1 MPPGPSETE
10 TVVKRIL
17 PYLRR
22 RGYDENQ
29 DFSFEETAE
38 YVDRHKRG
46 YVDILVTCGRAN
58 PLFLIEAK
66 RLSRAITKGDET
78 QALDYG
84 RAKKVPFVVVTNGH
98 DIHCFATASRE
109 PIRWNG
115 SLRGRVPA
123 KHQLQDVVRYI
134 RAHPDSREVP
144 LGDDESLPFR
154 PGLPLRQL
162 NRLFA
167 KCHTWIRN
175 IEKKEDDSFA
185 DFSKILFLKLLEEKS
200 ETDGQPL
207 NYSYRF
213 WELAETSPKHADQV
227 KDAIERMIADA
238 RKQYGAVLGEP
249 LKLGQAA
256 TFLKIVQALS
266 EVSFTDSEADVKGAA
281 FEYFVRATLK
291 GKKLGQYF
299 TPRPLVQFMVTLAG
313 REAVANALLSST
325 PIRVVDPACG
335 TGGFLVFMMRDAIA
349 QTDQRYRRK
358 EISAATR
365 VRIQEQIKRDVFFGA
380 DANGGVA
387 SAAKMN
393 MIIAGDGHANIHAD
407 DSLASEA
414 KVWKRADG
422 IDLVITNPPF
432 GTSESDS
439 LGAIDRD
446 VYEID
451 TSKGQLLFMQ
461 RMLREAKP
469 EGMICTVID
478 EGVLNTDSAADVRRL
493 ILEHAKLR
501 AVVRLPEDT
510 FKPNKINVR
519 SAVLLL
525 EKRANTDPD
534 LADKYPVSYIDLES
548 LGYDGS
554 GASIRGFEF
563 ERLLDE
569 IDVFTQAEP
578 PQAASGYQWSG
589 FIVGSEQ
596 VAADATVRMDLKY
609 WIPSVVSR
617 VQALEALHTPTLES
631 LNVLPET
638 TRGKSPA
645 ADLYVDAHDGFARVL
660 KAGSSITS
668 FGEIAAVDEHTDF
681 IERDEYEKSAAT
693 SRVKRGD
700 ILLASTGTGTL
711 GKAAVYWSDDPAVA
725 DGHVTII
732 RVDENEIS
740 PTYLADYLRA
750 GFGRE
755 QIERLYTGS
764 TGLIE
769 LAPQQVDEV
778 LVELPK
784 KSEQQAYSAALRKSE
799 TDYQA
804 SVGDAHRKLS
814 VARKAFAD
822 ATAG

>member
-1 MPPGPSETE
+1 MTGPSETE

-22 RGYDENQ
+22 RGYDETR
-29 DFSFEETAE
+29 DFSFETPAD
-38 YVDRHKRG
+38 YADRYERG
-46 YVDILVTCGRAN
+46 YVDILVTCGQRS

-66 RLSRAITKGDET
+66 RLSRAITQTDEK

-84 RAKKVPFVVVTNGH
+84 RAKKVPFVVITNGH
-98 DIHCFATASRE
+98 DVRCFATASRA

-115 SLRGRVPA
+115 SLRGRIPA
-123 KHQLQDVVRYI
+123 KHQL
-134 RAHPDSREVP
+134 RAVGAYMRSHPDSLDVP
-144 LGDDESLPFR
+144 LGEDESLPFR

-207 NYSYRF
+207 KYTYRF
-213 WELAETSPKHADQV
+213 WSLAETPLSHADQV
-227 KDAIERMIADA
+227 KDAIERMIANA
-238 RKQYGAVLGEP
+238 RQQYGAVLGEP
-249 LKLGQAA
+249 LKLEQAP
-256 TFLKIVQALS
+256 TFLKIVQALA

-299 TPRPLVQFMVTLAG
+299 TPRPLVHFMVMLAG
-313 REAVANALLSST
+313 RQAVTNALLT
-325 PIRVVDPACG
+325 GTTIRVVDPACG
-335 TGGFLVFMMRDAIA
+335 TGGFLVYMMRDAIA
-349 QTDQRYRRK
+349 QAEERGRKK
-358 EISAATR
+358 EINAATR
-365 VRIQEQIKRDVFFGA
+365 NRVHEQIKREVFHGA
-380 DANGGVA
+380 DANQGVA

-393 MIIAGDGHANIHAD
+393 MIIAGDGHANIHAE
-407 DSLASEA
+407 DSLAA
-414 KVWKRADG
+414 DTQVWDLPEG

-439 LGAIDRD
+439 LADIDRSM
-446 VYEID
+446 YEIE
-451 TSKGQLLFMQ
+451 TSKGQLLFIQ
-461 RMLREAKP
+461 RMLSETKP
-469 EGMICTVID
+469 EGTICTVID
-478 EGVLNTDSAADVRRL
+478 EGVLNTESATDVRRL

-501 AVVRLPEDT
+501 AVIRLPEDT

-519 SAVLLL
+519 SAVLLM
-525 EKRANTDPD
+525 EKRTNADPD
-534 LADKYPVSYIDLES
+534 LADKYTVAFIDLES

-554 GASIRGFEF
+554 GVSIRGFDF
-563 ERLLDE
+563 DRLQDE
-569 IDVFTQAEP
+569 VEDFV
-578 PQAASGYQWSG
+578 QAALPKARKGYGWSG
-589 FIVGSEQ
+589 FVVNSEEL
-596 VAADATVRMDLKY
+596 AADVTIRMDLKY
-609 WIPSVVSR
+609 WRPAVAEHVKVLKR
-617 VQALEALHTPTLES
+617 KGTATLAS

-668 FGEIAAVDEHTDF
+668 FGEIAPIAEHTDF
-681 IERDEYEKSAAT
+681 IEKDEYDKSAET
-693 SRVKRGD
+693 SRVRRGD

-711 GKAAVYWSDDPAVA
+711 GKAAVYDLDDPAIA
-725 DGHVTII
+725 DGHITII
-732 RVDENEIS
+732 RVDQERVS

-769 LAPQQVDEV
+769 LAPQQVDEI
-778 LVELPK
+778 LVELPS
-784 KSEQQAYSAALRKSE
+784 KSQQLAYSTALREKEIAYRS
-799 TDYQA
+799 
-804 SVGDAHRKLS
+804 SVGEAEQMLAR
-814 VARKAFAD
+814 ARKVFAD
-822 ATAG
+822 AAAS